1 MKERISL
8 DLSEERETCTAIHDH
23 SCYSMP
29 APQSLYT
36 PCPLCT
42 RNLGRGMGQG
52 FPLAK
57 CYYHDAQGPTGHLSM
72 QAIFQCSYSLNRVQ
86 GWACR
91 RPGAIS
97 VVLQEVNHC
106 LSDCPQL
113 PVRSYTRKPG
123 SWLWLQVPVLKQLSQ
138 AQSPRTVKAAALSI
152 QPWVH
157 CCSLTAYILVNNR
170 CTQWET
176 TQLRADDRLQD
187 TRQRDKSHTHG
198 VRGGRV
204 YQLTPHTLLT
214 QANDS

>member
-1 MKERISL
+1 ML
-8 DLSEERETCTAIHDH
+8 LSRC
-23 SCYSMP
+23 S
-29 APQSLYT
+29 
-36 PCPLCT
+36 
-42 RNLGRGMGQG
+42 
-52 FPLAK
+52 
-57 CYYHDAQGPTGHLSM
+57 GPHRPSFK
-72 QAIFQCSYSLNRVQ
+72 QATFQCSYSLNRVQ

-91 RPGAIS
+91 RPGALS

-123 SWLWLQVPVLKQLSQ
+123 SWLWLHVPVLKQLSQ

-198 VRGGRV
+198 GERWPGV
-204 YQLTPHTLLT
+204 P
-214 QANDS
+214 ANSTYTANTGK